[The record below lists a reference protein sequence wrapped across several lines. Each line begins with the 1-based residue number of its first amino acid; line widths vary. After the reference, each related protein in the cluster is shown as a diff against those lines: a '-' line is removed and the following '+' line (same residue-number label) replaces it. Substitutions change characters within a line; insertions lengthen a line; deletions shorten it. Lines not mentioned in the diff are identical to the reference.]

1 MPNPNRSTAVQRAL
15 IVLVAIVATLVVWA
29 VEALLLGI
37 DLRARPFPGVA
48 AQVVGPPAIATTTL
62 LAGLAA
68 WALLAILERV
78 SPSGR
83 TVWIA
88 VAVVA
93 LLVSLAGPL
102 GGGVTASAAAGL
114 ACMHLVAAAILIP
127 LLGGSVRRA

>member
-1 MPNPNRSTAVQRAL
+1 MPNSNRSTAVQRAL
-15 IVLVAIVATLVVWA
+15 VVLLAIVATLVVWA

-48 AQVVGPPAIATTTL
+48 AQVVGPPAIATATL

-68 WALLAILERV
+68 WTLLVILERV
-78 SPSGR
+78 GPSAR

-93 LLVSLAGPL
+93 LLASLAGPL

-114 ACMHLVAAAILIP
+114 ACMHLVAAAVLVP
-127 LLGGSVRRA
+127 LLARSARQG